1 VERLKNSAEGEGR
14 KRGREGEC
22 AKEQYG
28 SMGVRGMGVKPE
40 PEPEPAP
47 VSEPGTYSFLLA
59 VLAIQ
64 SILDVNWKMI
74 MFY

>member
-1 VERLKNSAEGEGR
+1 
-14 KRGREGEC
+14 
-22 AKEQYG
+22 
-28 SMGVRGMGVKPE
+28 MGVKPE